1 MENQENN
8 TFFDQVNNTIKKIK
22 PYLQADGGDIELV
35 EVTDDKVV
43 KVKLL
48 GACGG
53 CPFRQHTLKSGV
65 EQALKKEIPDVKEV
79 TAVE

>member
-8 TFFDQVNNTIKKIK
+8 TFHDQVSNTINKIK

-48 GACGG
+48 GACGS

-79 TAVE
+79 KAVE

>member
-8 TFFDQVNNTIKKIK
+8 TFYDQVSNTINKIK

-48 GACGG
+48 GACGS
-53 CPFRQHTLKSGV
+53 CPFRLHTLKSGV